1 MIKLVVTDID
11 GTILGDCN
19 IFRPKVLETVR
30 KLEEMNIPVVLA
42 TGRVYN
48 GVWPAAEQLGLKTPI
63 ICSQGSILRQGNE
76 ILWKRPVE
84 HNLVR
89 EIIEFLRE
97 KGVHTNLY
105 NDDKIL
111 VEDENYMDEYSTG
124 RFVTYEVIDNFD
136 DIKLGTVS
144 KLLAI
149 THDENEMQTLSKE
162 LKERYGNVLNIV
174 RSHKY
179 YLEITDIEASK
190 GNALKH
196 LADLWGIEQCEIFAS
211 GDQDND
217 IDLLLCAGVRVAT
230 EHASEGL
237 KKVADYICAH
247 PDCDG
252 WADAVEKYVLKGV
265 LCE

>member
-19 IFRPKVLETVR
+19 IFRPKILETIR
-30 KLEEMNIPVVLA
+30 KLEARKIPVILA

-63 ICSQGSILRQGNE
+63 ICSQGSILRQGDE
-76 ILWKRPVE
+76 VLWKRPVA
-84 HNLVR
+84 HDLVR
-89 EIIEFLRE
+89 EIIDILRF
-97 KGVHTNLY
+97 KNVHTNLY
-105 NDDKIL
+105 NDDEIF
-111 VEDENYMDEYSTG
+111 VEDENYMEEYSTG
-124 RFVTYEVIDNFD
+124 RFVTYKVVDNFD
-136 DIKLGTVS
+136 NVKLGVVS

-149 THDENEMQTLSKE
+149 THDEDEMQALSKE
-162 LKERYGNVLNIV
+162 LKERYNGALNIV

-179 YLEITDIEASK
+179 YLEITDAEASK
-190 GNALKH
+190 GNALKY
-196 LADLWGIEQCEIFAS
+196 LANLWGIKKEEIFAS

-217 IDLLLCAGVRVAT
+217 IDLLLNAGISVAT

-237 KKVADYICAH
+237 KKIADYICAC

-252 WADAVEKYVLKGV
+252 WPDAVERWV

>member
-1 MIKLVVTDID
+1 LIKLVVTDID

-19 IFRPKVLETVR
+19 VFRPKVLETMR
-30 KLEEMNIPVVLA
+30 KLEERKIPVILA

-63 ICSQGSILRQGNE
+63 ICSQGSILRQGDE
-76 ILWKRPVE
+76 ILWKRPVA
-84 HNLVR
+84 HDLAR
-89 EIIEFLRE
+89 EIIEVLRE

-105 NDDKIL
+105 NDDEIL

-124 RFVTYEVIDNFD
+124 RFVTYRVIDNFN
-136 DIKLGTVS
+136 DIKLGVVS

-149 THDENEMQTLSKE
+149 THSEEEMQTLNKE
-162 LKERYGNVLNIV
+162 LKERYKGVLNIV

-196 LADLWGIEQCEIFAS
+196 LADLWGIEKHEIFAS

-217 IDLLLCAGVRVAT
+217 IDLLLNAGVRVAT

-237 KKVADYICAH
+237 KSVAHHICAH

-252 WADAVEKYVLKGV
+252 WADAIKKYVLKGV